1 MRDGGGCRRK
11 PREERRNVVLEARL
25 RGDRGWGQACIL
37 NLSSR
42 GLLVYSDAPANPGSY
57 VEVRRGEQVIVARVV
72 WRRSNRI
79 GLSSQEKL
87 QLGEIVSGTA
97 ASAALQLT
105 ASNLAPERRKLPRED
120 QSRLRARAGQF
131 VAIAAFGASLAGLS
145 YVAATAILAPAMA
158 KVTAALHVP

>member
-1 MRDGGGCRRK
+1 LK

-57 VEVRRGEQVIVARVV
+57 VEIRRGEPVIVARVV

-79 GLSSQEKL
+79 GLSSREKL
-87 QLGEIVSGTA
+87 QLGEMVSGTA
-97 ASAALQLT
+97 ASAGLQLT
-105 ASNLAPERRKLPRED
+105 ASNLAVERRKLSRED
-120 QSRLRARAGQF
+120 QSRLRARRGQF
-131 VAIAAFGASLAGLS
+131 AAIAAFGACLAGLS
-145 YVAATAILAPAMA
+145 YVAATAILTPAMS